1 MGHEEVPGPAPTSL
15 VKPAENAVRASSSG
29 ESTGDNIGLPMPQAQ
44 RGDSS
49 RPIDGQDVTI
59 PPGSE
64 GHSHQDLSRRDRDA
78 EIEIVAQRAAE
89 QAIALLEQRYS
100 RNRRQTAD
108 YEERRLLPA
117 HARGTTVALAGYNL
131 STCSRRSSPHVSSK
145 RVTGVK
151 RPRRQGVPEDR
162 LPPSRGPRGLLPYHP
177 QAASTEP
184 EIKMLDGVSRARM
197 LEYPEE
203 GRISAVIP
211 LNELPGID
219 HALDMALSRQFPE
232 FEVGR
237 IAELSDS
244 GSQSDD
250 RGGTPDH
257 SLPNSE
263 PESESTVVGEQ
274 YDGNAY
280 DSDSLSHIA
289 VEPSDSEGNS
299 TSSRNKTVEKTIVGR
314 SHEPNHPEP
323 GTGNALIYNDADVSV
338 NNSTSNENSTQP
350 IRNVRKPE
358 ARKVKRPLL
367 AETRTRKWRVR
378 KITWRMKEIPC
389 NAGYNPDADF
399 DVYNTEGPGAVPQ
412 FRTLLALAPMARRS
426 QAMEYFTGP
435 EREGWLAAAQKELN
449 SFKQKG
455 VFTEIDP
462 SKIPRSKTII
472 PMKWVLTKKY
482 DTNGEFKSYKARM
495 VCQGFRQKP
504 GMDYDPDNISS
515 SVARLETL
523 SVFIAI
529 AASLNLK
536 IRQAEK

>member
-1 MGHEEVPGPAPTSL
+1 M
-15 VKPAENAVRASSSG
+15 
-29 ESTGDNIGLPMPQAQ
+29 
-44 RGDSS
+44 
-49 RPIDGQDVTI
+49 
-59 PPGSE
+59 
-64 GHSHQDLSRRDRDA
+64 
-78 EIEIVAQRAAE
+78 
-89 QAIALLEQRYS
+89 Y
-100 RNRRQTAD
+100 
-108 YEERRLLPA
+108 
-117 HARGTTVALAGYNL
+117 
-131 STCSRRSSPHVSSK
+131 
-145 RVTGVK
+145 
-151 RPRRQGVPEDR
+151 
-162 LPPSRGPRGLLPYHP
+162 
-177 QAASTEP
+177 
-184 EIKMLDGVSRARM
+184 
-197 LEYPEE
+197 
-203 GRISAVIP
+203 
-211 LNELPGID
+211 
-219 HALDMALSRQFPE
+219 
-232 FEVGR
+232 
-237 IAELSDS
+237 DS
-244 GSQSDD
+244 GSL
-250 RGGTPDH
+250 R
-257 SLPNSE
+257 
-263 PESESTVVGEQ
+263 
-274 YDGNAY
+274 
-280 DSDSLSHIA
+280 HIT